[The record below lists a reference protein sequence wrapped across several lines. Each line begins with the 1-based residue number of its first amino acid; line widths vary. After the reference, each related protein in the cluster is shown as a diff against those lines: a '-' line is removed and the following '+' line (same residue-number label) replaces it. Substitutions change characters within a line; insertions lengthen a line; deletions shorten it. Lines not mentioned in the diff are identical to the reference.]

1 MLKFPQGFD
10 EDAQEVNFEKRGDVY
25 SDVISLLRHKSA
37 KFTENIDK
45 QVTNDVINAVFTE
58 CRNNVVGFD
67 AS

>member
-1 MLKFPQGFD
+1 M
-10 EDAQEVNFEKRGDVY
+10 NFEKRGDVY